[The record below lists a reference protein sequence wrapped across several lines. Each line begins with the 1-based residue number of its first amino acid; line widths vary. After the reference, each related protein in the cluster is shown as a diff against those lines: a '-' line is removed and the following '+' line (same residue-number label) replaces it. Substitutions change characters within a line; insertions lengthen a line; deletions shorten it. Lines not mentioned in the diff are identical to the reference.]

1 LASGARRGDIID
13 ASAPSGE
20 IRAIASLR
28 VALGW
33 LRIAATASGICRV
46 SLSPQPAAWE
56 SVAPGAGGE
65 RVADEL
71 VAAATR
77 QLGEYLAG
85 ERLAFDLPL
94 DLDAGSAFQQAV
106 WRATCQV
113 QFGRVV
119 AYGDIAR
126 RISNPLACRAVGQ
139 ALKRNPLLILVPCH
153 RVVRMHGGL
162 GGFRAGEEAKL
173 WLLKH
178 EGVILI

>member
-1 LASGARRGDIID
+1 MAGGARRGDIID
-13 ASAPSGE
+13 ANVLGGE
-20 IRAIASLR
+20 IRAIASLQT
-28 VALGW
+28 ALGW

-46 SLSPQPAAWE
+46 SLGPQPASWQ
-56 SVAPGAGGE
+56 SNLGAGGE

-113 QFGRVV
+113 QYGRVV

-126 RISNPLACRAVGQ
+126 RIGSPQACRAVGQ
-139 ALKRNPLLILVPCH
+139 ALRRNPLLILVPCH

-162 GGFRAGEEAKL
+162 GGFRAGEEVKL

-178 EGVILI
+178 EGAILI

>member
-1 LASGARRGDIID
+1 MADSARRGDVIE
-13 ASAPSGE
+13 ANSPGGE
-20 IRAIASLR
+20 IRAMASLQA
-28 VALGW
+28 ALGW
-33 LRIAATASGICRV
+33 LRVAATASGICRV
-46 SLSPQPAAWE
+46 SLGPEPATWD
-56 SVAPGAGGE
+56 G
-65 RVADEL
+65 DEPFARDL
-71 VAAATR
+71 AKAAAR
-77 QLGEYLAG
+77 QLGEYLG
-85 ERLAFDLPL
+85 GRRLAFDLPL
-94 DLDAGSAFQQAV
+94 DLDAGSAFQQSV

-126 RISNPLACRAVGQ
+126 RIGSPQAGRAVGQ

-178 EGVILI
+178 EGAILI